1 MVGSSDEEL
10 ILELLTKV
18 EGVGTIDFKSKA
30 YHLHNEHYKASFTK
44 DIICM
49 ANTPR
54 NGSAY
59 IIIGVYQKP
68 DGMKEIVGVTEHP
81 DDASLQEL
89 VNGWVRPMPKFQY
102 RTTLYEGVSLGI
114 LEIFPRRDG
123 PYIPTREY
131 QNKLR
136 KDVIYFRRGS
146 SNSEARAEEIRE
158 IVAWMNMTDEQTAK
172 STIPKGIKT
181 SNWDEFYGACNKFE
195 QGWIYALV
203 VGPDSTV
210 SKEQK
215 AALARIDWSLV
226 LDFDQ
231 ETHISGSYVASES
244 ELKTARAVHLL
255 TLHNRS
261 PFNLAR
267 GTYWIAG
274 AGLKDVPTT
283 LVDGNW
289 RVWYRRCSEDIR
301 YVAGN
306 FVRAASE
313 TPITLIILLDEPD
326 YVRTICESFD
336 GVGGDAINFVF
347 GVKDVN
353 KLSSLADTF
362 HAQLISVSFGDVCDG
377 LERMIERRS
386 TGPDVRL
393 PTLDSGPLP
402 VPQEKLRWLEEDLE
416 LIHLD
421 SGQIAALGCN
431 PRQDFLQGKLI
442 SWIELAMHCDVDREK
457 TNALQTKIERDLD
470 IRAIKR
476 NFFYHWPGAGGTT
489 VARRVA
495 WNLHSKYPT
504 VQLRRIV
511 PGETIERLRD
521 IFDLT
526 RIPVLVLV
534 EGSDIPMT
542 TFDQLFDEALSRQL
556 PSVYLI
562 VLRTFEHKSEDA
574 NSVSLDSTLTIR
586 ESQLFASSYAEMQ
599 SERRTQLES
608 IIRSKDV
615 RQRNPFY
622 FGLTAF
628 GKDFLSI
635 GDYVSRRLQTST
647 DIQKQVLT
655 ILAMAYHYGQKSVPA
670 QIFAGLLGVPEK
682 RLVRLEDVISEPLKE
697 LTVREDES
705 RWRPAH
711 ELIAVEI
718 MESVLQGTA
727 TDRRVWKQNL
737 STWALKLI
745 DMFSTP
751 HKVPSDEIKDI
762 LSRIFIIRE
771 YTELMKSPELS
782 GAKRYAPMIEDIP
795 NNEGR
800 LGIFRELVETFPDE
814 PHFWGHLGR
823 FCAIEL
829 HRNEDALEAIDKALE
844 LDSKNNVFY
853 HMKGMVLRQQIYD
866 FLETLKQRG
875 HFSPDDTD
883 TIKRKI
889 EEASEQFEKSRSFA
903 APREEH
909 AYVSHIQLLIRVVDF
924 GFAISKQPSREE
936 FLVSEDAAWYRDLID
951 KAEHLL
957 DELKRKQEGELPSLY
972 TTRCESGLDELYGDY
987 SRVLEGWN
995 SLLDRRD
1002 IYLPGVRRQI
1012 ARVYL
1017 VRKKRLWDELDQ
1029 RELRRVAQLMQE
1041 NIETDPTDYG
1051 SMRYWFQAVRRIDG
1065 ESIEAVIERLSYWKA
1080 TTESI
1085 EATFYLYI
1093 LYTLQA
1099 LDGLTTS
1106 TLKASGLIVECSKM
1120 ARALAIRHNSIEWFG
1135 KGTGM
1140 KRILHYSLLPKSW
1153 EAEFEKGDK
1162 LSLVEGRVSRIFGPE
1177 AGDIELSCGLRA
1189 FFVPGRG
1196 FKRTYVRSRDEN
1208 KAIRCYLSF
1217 TYDGIRAWAVR
1228 DS

>member
-1 MVGSSDEEL
+1 MVGSSEEEL
-10 ILELLTKV
+10 ICELLSKT
-18 EGVGTIDFKSKA
+18 EGVGTIDFKSKP
-30 YHLHNEHYKASFTK
+30 YHLYNEHYKALFTK

-54 NGSAY
+54 SGSAY
-59 IIIGVYQKP
+59 IIIGVHSTP
-68 DGMKEIVGVTEHP
+68 DGAKEIVGVTEHP

-102 RTTLYEGVSLGI
+102 RSALYEGVSLGI
-114 LEIFPRRDG
+114 LEVFPRRGG
-123 PYIPTREY
+123 PYMPTREY
-131 QNKLR
+131 GSKVR

-158 IVAWMNMTDEQTAK
+158 IVGWMTTTDEQTAK
-172 STIPKGIKT
+172 SPIPEGTNIAD
-181 SNWDEFYGACNKFE
+181 WDQFYAACDKFE
-195 QGWIYALV
+195 RGRIYALV

-210 SKEQK
+210 SKERK

-231 ETHISGSYVASES
+231 ETHISGSYSASQS
-244 ELKTARAVHLL
+244 ELETARAVHLL
-255 TLHNRS
+255 TLSNRS
-261 PFNLAR
+261 PFNLIR
-267 GTYWIAG
+267 GTYWMAV

-283 LVDGNW
+283 IVDGNW

-301 YVAGN
+301 YVARS

-336 GVGGDAINFVF
+336 GVGGDSINFVF

-353 KLSSLADTF
+353 KLSSLAGAF
-362 HAQLISVSFGDVCDG
+362 NAHLISVSFGDVCDG
-377 LERMIERRS
+377 LERMIEGRS

-393 PTLDSGPLP
+393 PTSDSGPLP
-402 VPQEKLRWLEEDLE
+402 LPQEKLRWLEEDLE

-421 SGQIAALGCN
+421 AGQLAAPDCN

-457 TNALQTKIERDLD
+457 TSALQTRIERDLHD
-470 IRAIKR
+470 RAIRR
-476 NFFYHWPGAGGTT
+476 NFLYHWPGAGGTT

-495 WNLHSKYPT
+495 WNLHSKCPT
-504 VQLRRIV
+504 VQLRRV
-511 PGETIERLRD
+511 VSGETIERLRD
-521 IFDLT
+521 IYDLT

-534 EGSDIPMT
+534 EGSDIPMS

-556 PSVYLI
+556 PSVYLV
-562 VLRTFEHKSEDA
+562 VLRAFEHKGEDPY
-574 NSVSLDSTLTIR
+574 SVSLDATLSIR
-586 ESQLFASSYAEMQ
+586 EAQLFATSYAGMQ
-599 SERRTQLES
+599 PERRTQLES
-608 IIRSKDV
+608 IIRSEGV
-615 RQRNPFY
+615 RQRNAFY

-647 DIQKQVLT
+647 DIQKQVLAV
-655 ILAMAYHYGQKSVPA
+655 LAMAYHYGQKSIPA
-670 QIFAGLLGVPEK
+670 QIFAVLLGVPEK
-682 RLVRLEDVISEPLKE
+682 RLLKLENVLSEPLKE
-697 LTVREDES
+697 LTVREDEL

-727 TDRRVWKQNL
+727 RDRRVWRQNL

-745 DMFSTP
+745 DMFSAP
-751 HKVPSDEIKDI
+751 HKAPSDEIKDI
-762 LSRIFIIRE
+762 LSRIFIVRE
-771 YTELMKSPELS
+771 YAELMKSPELS
-782 GAKRYAPMIEDIP
+782 GARRYAPMIEDIP
-795 NNEGR
+795 SNEGR
-800 LGIFRELVETFPDE
+800 LGIFRKLVETFPDE

-829 HRNEDALEAIDKALE
+829 RRNEDALEAIDKAIE
-844 LDSKNNVFY
+844 LDSRNNVFY

-866 FLETLKQRG
+866 LLETLRQRG
-875 HFSPDDTD
+875 HCSPDDIDIIRCKT
-883 TIKRKI
+883 
-889 EEASEQFEKSRSFA
+889 EEAGEQFEESRSFA

-951 KAEHLL
+951 TAEHLL
-957 DELKRKQEGELPSLY
+957 DELRRKQEGGSPSLY
-972 TTRCESGLDELYGDY
+972 TIRCESGLDELYGDY

-1002 IYLPGVRRQI
+1002 VYLPAVRRQI

-1017 VRKKRLWDELDQ
+1017 VRRKRLWDELDQ

-1041 NIETDPTDYG
+1041 NIETDATDYG

-1085 EATFYLYI
+1085 EATFYLYM

-1106 TLKASGLIVECSKM
+1106 ALKASDLIVECSKM
-1120 ARALAIRHNSIEWFG
+1120 ARTLAIRHNSIEWFG
-1135 KGTGM
+1135 KGNGM
-1140 KRILHYSLLPKSW
+1140 RRILHYSLLPKSW
-1153 EAEFEKGDK
+1153 EAEFERGDK

-1196 FKRTYVRSRDEN
+1196 FKRNYVRSRDEN
-1208 KAIRCYLSF
+1208 KAILCYLSF
-1217 TYDGIRAWAVR
+1217 TYDGLRAWAVR